1 MKRKQ
6 KVLVVTVF
14 AIILA
19 LAGIAAAVWNVKQT
33 QEGTKQ
39 FQIEIISD
47 RDGYEQAMEC
57 ESTEEFLGQ
66 YLRTMEGCEWQE
78 SDYGIYI
85 TGFYDMMENTNEQYW
100 WCVSVNHEDSMTGAD
115 SIPLADGDVYT
126 FTLKQG
132 W

>member
-6 KVLVVTVF
+6 KIIAVAVF
-14 AIILA
+14 AVMIA

-33 QEGTKQ
+33 QEGFKK
-39 FQIEIISD
+39 FQIEIISG
-47 RDGYEQAMEC
+47 RDNYEQTVDC
-57 ESTEEFLGQ
+57 ESAEEFLGQ

-85 TGFYDMMENTNEQYW
+85 TGFHGMKENTDEQYW
-100 WCVSVNHEDSMTGAD
+100 WCVQVNHEDSMSGAD

-126 FTLKQG
+126 FMLKQG